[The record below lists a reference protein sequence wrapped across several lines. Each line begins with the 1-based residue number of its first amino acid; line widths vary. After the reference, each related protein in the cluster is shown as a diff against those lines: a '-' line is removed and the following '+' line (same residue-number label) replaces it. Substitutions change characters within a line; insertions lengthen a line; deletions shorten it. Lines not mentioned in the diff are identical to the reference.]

1 MPGARAFFD
10 SNILLYLLSADDRK
24 ADRAEGLLA
33 QGGTISVQVL
43 NEFAAVASRKI
54 GMTWGEIREAL
65 DPIRSVCE
73 VVPVTVETHDQ
84 ALELAARHGWHI
96 YDALIISSAL
106 RAECSTLYS
115 EDLHDGQRV
124 GPLRIVDPF
133 AART

>member
-33 QGGTISVQVL
+33 QGGTISLQVL

-96 YDALIISSAL
+96 YDALIIASAL

>member
-96 YDALIISSAL
+96 YDALIIASAL